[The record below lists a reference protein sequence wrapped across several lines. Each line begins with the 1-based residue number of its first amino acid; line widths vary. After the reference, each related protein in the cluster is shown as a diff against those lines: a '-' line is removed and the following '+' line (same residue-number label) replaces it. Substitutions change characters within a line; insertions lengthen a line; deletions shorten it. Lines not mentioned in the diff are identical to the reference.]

1 MDRSLRPRKGQTGPR
16 VLGGQARTGYP
27 TWGCP
32 DVLEYAWEAGAETY
46 RAREPSYVRNRT
58 PAVHF
63 SRVTPSAPKTSK
75 RPAERTTTGPRNG
88 GSRPSISLASWSAL
102 ATSCRPMARLSSWC
116 CATSSMGGRIMT
128 ATTPTE
134 DPCIVE
140 PRGFPADLLARLR
153 SWRRCTNAMKTR

>member
-1 MDRSLRPRKGQTGPR
+1 MDRSLRPRKGRPVRVFWEDKRGPVIR
-16 VLGGQARTGYP
+16 LGGAQTCLSAFGKP
-27 TWGCP
+27 GP
-32 DVLEYAWEAGAETY
+32 KTY
-46 RAREPSYVRNRT
+46 RAREPSHVRNRT

-63 SRVTPSAPKTSK
+63 SRVTPSG
-75 RPAERTTTGPRNG
+75 RRLQRGQQNG
-88 GSRPSISLASWSAL
+88 RLLVQEMVAAGRVYRSRPGAPWRRA
-102 ATSCRPMARLSSWC
+102 AGQWRGYRAGVARHQAWE
-116 CATSSMGGRIMT
+116 ARIMT